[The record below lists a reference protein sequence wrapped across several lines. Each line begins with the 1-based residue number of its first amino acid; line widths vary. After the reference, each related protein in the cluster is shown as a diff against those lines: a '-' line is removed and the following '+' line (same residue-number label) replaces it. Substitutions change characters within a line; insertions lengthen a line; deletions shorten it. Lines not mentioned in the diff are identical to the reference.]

1 VRILVLARR
10 WAADCPA
17 GLETALDALVARARA
32 SAEVRLVAGFT
43 RNADLLPPDA
53 VAVDQRSPSAA
64 ARAAALARVAAAEAA
79 RWRPDLILTTAPLL
93 PPLPAPVAA
102 VLLGPESWS
111 LPPAPRPLRAA
122 ATAALLRRP
131 ALLLCPTAAAARA
144 LESAGAPP
152 GRVRVVPFG
161 VDAARFAPGPPRPA
175 GGPFTFVLPARIH
188 PSRGQHLAIDAVA
201 RLRAGRK
208 ARASLLIAGAPEDRV
223 YLDQL
228 RVQAWGQ
235 PVRFHLDGG
244 DPAALLRGGDAVV
257 LPALAPEAWSFTLL
271 EGMATGLPPVW
282 SDQPALREATGGKG
296 LPVQPGDADALR
308 VAFERL
314 MDDPAAAA
322 ALGAEARAFTLT
334 HRRWDRA
341 WDAILPQL
349 QALVRRAA

>member
-1 VRILVLARR
+1 MRILVIARR
-10 WAADCPA
+10 WGADTPA
-17 GLETALDALVARARA
+17 GLETALDALVTRARA
-32 SAEVRLVAGFT
+32 SAEIRIVAGFT
-43 RNADLLPPDA
+43 RSADLLPADA

-64 ARAAALARVAAAEAA
+64 SRAAALAKVAAAEAA
-79 RWRPDLILTTAPLL
+79 RWRPDLILSTAPLL
-93 PPLPAPVAA
+93 PPLPAPVVAL
-102 VLLGPESWS
+102 LLGPESWA

-144 LESAGAPP
+144 LEAAGAPP

-161 VDAARFAPGPPRPA
+161 VDGDRFAPGPPAAP
-175 GGPFTFVLPARIH
+175 GGRFTFVLPARIH

-201 RLRAGRK
+201 RLRGGRK
-208 ARASLLIAGAPEDRV
+208 GRATLLIAGAPEDRV

-235 PVRFHLDGG
+235 PVRFHLDGE

-257 LPALAPEAWSFTLL
+257 LPTLTPEAWSFALL
-271 EGMATGLPPVW
+271 EGMSTGLPPVW
-282 SDQPALREATGGKG
+282 ADQPALREATGGKG
-296 LPVQPGDADALR
+296 IPVRPGDAEALR
-308 VAFERL
+308 LAFEQL

-322 ALGAEARAFTLT
+322 ALGAEARAFTRA